1 MAAAVRRPPLEVG
14 GSYALRPR
22 FAMEPPLSWAGVTR
36 ARHTAAVPPSLR
48 PPGGLS
54 LAAMTQELEAVLC
67 RIAEALERLA
77 PPPVAAPAFEAARLF
92 RHDPASGVF
101 HAAPDYPLPLAALA
115 GVDRQKDRFVEN
127 LQRFAN
133 GLPFNHALLWGVRGT
148 GKSSLAKAA
157 FMHVAQGGAALKL
170 VEVDRDQVTELPAL
184 FDALRLRPERF
195 LVLCDDLSFEEGAA
209 AAKALKS
216 ALEGGVSG
224 PPANVLFTATSNRRH
239 LMPRSHGEKWGHAE
253 DRGLIATAEDAE
265 EEVSVSD
272 RFGLWIG
279 FPPMDQATYLEA
291 VRGYAK
297 RYRLKATD
305 LDRRALQWAQLRGAR
320 SGRVAWQFIRD
331 LAGEL
336 GKTLPF

>member
-1 MAAAVRRPPLEVG
+1 
-14 GSYALRPR
+14 
-22 FAMEPPLSWAGVTR
+22 
-36 ARHTAAVPPSLR
+36 
-48 PPGGLS
+48 
-54 LAAMTQELEAVLC
+54 MTHELEPVLV

-77 PPPVAAPAFEAARLF
+77 PARADEPDFAAARLF
-92 RHDPASGVF
+92 RHDPATGAF
-101 HAAPDYPLPLAALA
+101 HPAPDYPLALELLV
-115 GVDRQKDRFVEN
+115 GVDRQKERFVEN
-127 LQRFAN
+127 LRRFAK
-133 GLPFNHALLWGVRGT
+133 GAPSNHALLWGVRGT

-157 FMHVAQGGAALKL
+157 FMAVAADAPDLKL
-170 VEVDRDQVTELPAL
+170 VEVDRDQVTALPGL
-184 FDALRLRPERF
+184 FDILRARPERF

-224 PPANVLFTATSNRRH
+224 PPANVLFAATSNRRH
-239 LMPRSHGEKWGHAE
+239 LMPRGHGE

-279 FPPMDQATYLEA
+279 FPPMDQPTYLAA
-291 VRGYAK
+291 VQGYAG
-297 RYRLKATD
+297 RYGLKAPD

-336 GKTLPF
+336 GKELPV